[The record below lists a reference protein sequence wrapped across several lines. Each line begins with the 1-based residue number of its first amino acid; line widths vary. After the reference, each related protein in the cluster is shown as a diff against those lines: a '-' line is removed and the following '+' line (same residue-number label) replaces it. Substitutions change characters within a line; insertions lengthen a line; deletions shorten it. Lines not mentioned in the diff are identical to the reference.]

1 MRVKV
6 SKMCRSGV
14 AMFLTLCMVIGMIPA
29 VAFVA
34 TAEGNA
40 PVKYVSLGDSIT
52 NGYGL
57 DGYDHQGTNVW
68 GFLQEAPNAY
78 PAKVADHYDWD
89 LTQLAM
95 SGLRAEEVL
104 YLLTYGSKNA
114 YPGDDY
120 THSAGV
126 QRFEDENIQSL
137 WPGYAG
143 TANMAKLFQ
152 KEIKN
157 ADVVSIQLGAGN
169 FGAFVMERLRWHMSQ
184 MTGVSFGGAYF
195 ETDVEKQLT
204 AVAPEAAE
212 FGMEMYDELMAILR
226 EQLAAGAITDADLTA
241 LCESLTETAVYS
253 AIGFAYSYAGIID
266 WIDANSDAEVILVAM
281 PNTLEGMVL
290 EVPVNANTTATVD
303 MGKFFGYLADA
314 ANAYMA
320 GIAATYDPEYQLTAD
335 STRDLNVYYAKPG
348 SVELLAA
355 QLATGDFSGYSV
367 LEDRFMDALNGTIL
381 PLLKDAVDGVAGE
394 YGLVLVDVTAADLA
408 AYAEFA
414 AKWEA
419 YIADKENIAEPA
431 TTLSN
436 DKILSCA
443 IYLALEEAIIEA
455 AKLEKGSLS
464 ALISGEVDDVFAG
477 IQNALDPEDI
487 LDVDA
492 VTDVITDAVMEDIM
506 NNDAD
511 DIKEWILNHYESEI
525 ADKVVDWVNANKEQ
539 ELADALGNWAE
550 DNRSDEIA
558 EAFAEW
564 VVDNYENEI
573 EELISNG
580 MNEEDAVE
588 EVAEAKRQTAEGEDQ
603 LAQIVEDIF
612 ADETDTEA
620 RDFAEQTYM
629 DLAADYIAGDLT
641 EEYLEKD
648 EVQQYIMDTY
658 AAAYMDVHMPWYAS
672 RYIAAGVTPVLAET
686 LKGDGTVMGLFH
698 LFARYIMSD
707 SIGCHPSI
715 KGHAD
720 IAKAIIAAYDGKK
733 TAADATI
740 GELAELLNK
749 CYEDAYDYA
758 QQEGY
763 IDMAL
768 DTLDS
773 AIAELKAIDLSNT
786 NLTDTGKTEVTAQ
799 IEELIDIL
807 EAAKA
812 LLSEADVLDKK
823 TVEAW
828 KALLTEAKEAVD
840 SLVAFSTLE
849 ADDSLEEIVSKVRAK
864 LEVLFGDVTHGEYTI
879 NPDSHYV
886 ALGDST
892 AVSRSY
898 VDMLAAEMANIN
910 GASYSFTNLAQD
922 GLLIQDIYGILD
934 TNKAEIEK
942 ADLIT
947 IGFGS
952 NGFSNFAAEQVM
964 NLIDEVPL
972 DIDWT
977 TYVGEEGLPYVAAAR
992 AELRKYLMDSGIS
1005 GEYLGID
1012 QAELLTV
1019 ALESYVYSYIAYAC
1033 NLPKVIEA
1041 VNAINPEALVVIVGM
1056 YNPLDGVVVDLEG
1069 TELAV
1074 GEYVQHLVNATN
1086 AEALLVAMLTGDA
1099 IYVDAPDVEVINS
1112 KTEMTIREFLREFT
1126 YYKAVNLNPNQNGH
1140 AYIKDQILKALTIQT
1155 VGLLGDADSN
1165 GVVNALDA
1173 SLVLQYYT
1181 GKIDASELNLA
1192 VCELDGNGAVN
1203 ALDASLILQYYT
1215 GKITQFPVEAA

>member
-1 MRVKV
+1 MRVKRF
-6 SKMCRSGV
+6 KMCRSSI
-14 AMFLTLCMVIGMIPA
+14 AMLLALCMVIGMIPA
-29 VAFVA
+29 VALFA

-40 PVKYVSLGDSIT
+40 PLKYVALGDSST

-57 DGYDHQGTNVW
+57 DGYDREGANVW
-68 GFLQEAPNAY
+68 GFLQEVPNAY
-78 PAKVADHYDWD
+78 PAKVAEHYGWD

-104 YLLTYGSKNA
+104 YLLTYGSENA
-114 YPGDDY
+114 YSGDAY
-120 THSAGV
+120 TNSV
-126 QRFEDENIQSL
+126 SQQRFEDA
-137 WPGYAG
+137 GYADA
-143 TANMAKLFQ
+143 ANIAQLFQ
-152 KEIKN
+152 EEIKN
-157 ADVVSIQLGAGN
+157 ADVISIQLGAGN
-169 FGAFVMERLRWHMSQ
+169 FGAFVMERLCWHLSQ
-184 MTGVSFGGAYF
+184 MTDIDFGGAYF

-204 AVAPEAAE
+204 AVAPEVAE
-212 FGMEMYDELMAILR
+212 FGMDMYNDLMAILR
-226 EQLAAGAITDADLTA
+226 EQLAANGIDDADLTE

-253 AIGFAYSYAGIID
+253 AIGFAHSYAGIMN
-266 WIDANSDAEVILVAM
+266 WIDDNSDAEVVLVAM
-281 PNTLEGMVL
+281 TNTLEGMVMD
-290 EVPVNANTTATVD
+290 VPAKNGKTATID
-303 MGKFFGYLADA
+303 MGEYFAYLVEA

-320 GIAATYDPEYQLTAD
+320 GIAATYDPEYQLTAE
-335 STRDLNVYYAKPG
+335 STRDLKVYYAKPG

-355 QLATGDFSGYSV
+355 QIATGDFTGYSV

-394 YGLVLVDVTAADLA
+394 YGLALVDVTAADLA

-419 YIADKENIAEPA
+419 YVADKENIAEPA

-443 IYLALEEAIIEA
+443 IYLALEEAILEA
-455 AKLEKGSLS
+455 AKLDKGSLS
-464 ALISGEVDDVFAG
+464 TLISGELDDVFAG

-492 VTDVITDAVMEDIM
+492 VTDVIADAVMEDIM
-506 NNDAD
+506 DNDAD
-511 DIKEWILNHYESEI
+511 EIKEWILNNYETEI
-525 ADKVVDWVNANKEQ
+525 ADQVVDWVNANKED
-539 ELADALGNWAE
+539 ELTDALSDWAE

-564 VVDNYENEI
+564 IEDNYADEI
-573 EELISNG
+573 EDLIANG
-580 MNEEDAVE
+580 MSEEDAVE
-588 EVAEAKRQTAEGEDQ
+588 QVADAKRETAEGEDQ

-612 ADETDTEA
+612 TDDTDTEA
-620 RDFAEQTYM
+620 QEFVEQTYM
-629 DLAADYIAGDLT
+629 DLAEDYIADELT

-648 EVQQYIMDTY
+648 EVQQYIKDNY
-658 AAAYMDVHMPWYAS
+658 ADAYMDVHMPWYAS
-672 RYIAAGVTPVLAET
+672 RYIAAGVTPVLADT
-686 LKGDGTVMGLFH
+686 LKGDETIMSLFH

-740 GELAELLNK
+740 GELVELLNNF
-749 CYEDAYDYA
+749 YEDAYDYA

-768 DTLDS
+768 DTLES
-773 AIAELKAIDLSNT
+773 AIAELKAIDLSKT
-786 NLTDTGKTEVTAQ
+786 NLTPVGQEEVAAQ

-849 ADDSLEEIVSKVRAK
+849 ADDSLEEVVSKVKAK
-864 LEVLFGDVTHGEYTI
+864 LEVLFGDFTHGEYTI
-879 NPDSHYV
+879 TPDSHYV

-892 AVSRSY
+892 AVSTSY
-898 VDMLAAEMANIN
+898 VDKLAAEMADFS
-910 GASYSFTNLAQD
+910 GANYSFTNLAQD
-922 GLLIQDIYGILD
+922 DLLIQDVYGILD
-934 TNKAEIEK
+934 ANKEEIEK

-952 NGFSNFAAEQVM
+952 NGFSNFAAEQVT
-964 NLIDEVPL
+964 NLIDEVPVN
-972 DIDWT
+972 IDWT
-977 TYVGEEGLPYVAAAR
+977 AYVGEEGLPYIETAR
-992 AELRKYLMDSGIS
+992 KELCKYLTKFGVSGD
-1005 GEYLGID
+1005 YLGVD
-1012 QAELLTV
+1012 QSELLAV
-1019 ALESYVYSYIAYAC
+1019 ALESYAYSYIAYAY
-1033 NLPKVIEA
+1033 NLPKVIQT
-1041 VNAINPEALVVIVGM
+1041 VNAINPDALVVIVGM
-1056 YNPLDGVVVDLEG
+1056 YNPLDGVVVDHEG

-1074 GEYVQHLVNATN
+1074 GEYVQYLINATN

-1099 IYVDAPDVEVINS
+1099 IYVDAPDVEVSNT
-1112 KTEMTIREFLREFT
+1112 KTEMTTMQFLREFT
-1126 YYKAVNLNPNQNGH
+1126 YYKAVALNPNQNGH
-1140 AYIKDQILKALTIQT
+1140 TYIKDQIWNALTIQT
-1155 VGLLGDADSN
+1155 AGLLGDADSN
-1165 GVVNALDA
+1165 GVVDNFDAMLILQYSVELVEAEELNLRVCDVNGDDLVDNLDA
-1173 SLVLQYYT
+1173 MLVLQYSV
-1181 GKIDASELNLA
+1181 GIIS
-1192 VCELDGNGAVN
+1192 V
-1203 ALDASLILQYYT
+1203 
-1215 GKITQFPVEAA
+1215 FPVEV